1 MTLNSWSSS
10 EISLWWSC
18 STDLPRTLSSN
29 TVALPNSSSVSGISP
44 SHFATLNFPYSWAPA
59 ITVIVITFRRLLMSV
74 RWAKNNTV
82 RGLYLTSI
90 YIQLHTAL
98 SVWKP
103 KCLNYIILFFY
114 WMRFFFTIFFN
125 TGVLVKI
132 SFRNCLKKAL
142 YLSLW
147 RISLLNKEF

>member
-1 MTLNSWSSS
+1 MTLNCWSSS

-59 ITVIVITFRRLLMSV
+59 ITVAVISFRRLLMSV

-98 SVWKP
+98 SVCKP

-114 WMRFFFTIFFN
+114 WMSFFHYFLQYRCTSENF
-125 TGVLVKI
+125 LQK
-132 SFRNCLKKAL
+132 
-142 YLSLW
+142 LSEKGL
-147 RISLLNKEF
+147 ISLTLKDQFVE